1 MKSQIFVEILKEAYR
16 SIKAYR
22 LRAFLTIMI
31 VAIGIMALV
40 GILTAIDA
48 IQLSLKSNFSMM
60 GANTFTIRNRGLNVH
75 FGSSGGKL
83 KKYPPITFKQCMDF
97 KKIYDF
103 PAGIAISAI
112 ATGSAEVHYLN
123 KKTNP
128 NIQLMGG
135 DLNYALATGLTIEEG
150 RNFTENE
157 IIYRQPVCIVGNEI
171 VKILFDGL
179 PSKAINQKIVVNG
192 QKYLIIGVFA
202 LKGSSFSF
210 GGDRAVVIPVTTMNQ
225 LYPDPNRS
233 FTISVVVNDAE
244 DLNTAINH
252 AIYTMRKVRKNR
264 PGQENTFEIVKSD
277 SLSKILLENLSL
289 VTLFASAI
297 GLITLLGAAVGLMN
311 IMLVSVT
318 ERTREIG
325 TRKALGATQKL
336 IRNQF
341 LTETVLICQFG
352 GIVGIILGVIIG
364 NITASIVGGVFII
377 PWGWMMLG
385 FILCFITGV
394 LSGYYPAKKAASLD
408 PIEALRYE

>member
-1 MKSQIFVEILKEAYR
+1 
-16 SIKAYR
+16 
-22 LRAFLTIMI
+22 
-31 VAIGIMALV
+31 
-40 GILTAIDA
+40 
-48 IQLSLKSNFSMM
+48 
-60 GANTFTIRNRGLNVH
+60 
-75 FGSSGGKL
+75 
-83 KKYPPITFKQCMDF
+83 
-97 KKIYDF
+97 
-103 PAGIAISAI
+103 
-112 ATGSAEVHYLN
+112 
-123 KKTNP
+123 
-128 NIQLMGG
+128 
-135 DLNYALATGLTIEEG
+135 
-150 RNFTENE
+150 
-157 IIYRQPVCIVGNEI
+157 
-171 VKILFDGL
+171 
-179 PSKAINQKIVVNG
+179 
-192 QKYLIIGVFA
+192 
-202 LKGSSFSF
+202 
-210 GGDRAVVIPVTTMNQ
+210 MNQ

-233 FTISVVVNDAE
+233 FTISVIVNDAE